1 MDLSII
7 IPVYNEAHKIPKD
20 IQEAQEYL
28 TNHSL
33 SGEII
38 VSDDGS
44 NDNTKEV
51 VKELRKKHDNLVLL
65 ENPHRGKGG
74 TVREGMIQGKGKVVL
89 FIDSGSCIPYS
100 DVNKGF
106 TMVNENKCDIA
117 HASRFLPDSQID
129 KPKSLFRQLLSRAF
143 RMAIPLYIGI
153 YGKYSD
159 TQCGL
164 KIYSR
169 EAAHKIYNE
178 CFTNGFMIDIET
190 IMRAEKHK
198 FIIQEFPIHWF
209 SDPDSRLTASKTFL
223 NMLRELRRI
232 KKEI

>member
-7 IPVYNEAHKIPKD
+7 IPVFNEAQKIPKD
-20 IQEAQEYL
+20 ILEAQEYL
-28 TNHSL
+28 LKHSL
-33 SGEII
+33 KGEII

-44 NDNTKEV
+44 GDNTKAV
-51 VKELRKKHDNLVLL
+51 VKDLQKEHKNLILL

-74 TVREGMIQGKGKVVL
+74 TVKAGMVHAKGDIML

-100 DVNKGF
+100 DVDLGVKLVQEGHS
-106 TMVNENKCDIA
+106 DIA
-117 HASRFLPDSQID
+117 HASRFLPESKID
-129 KPKSLFRQLLSRAF
+129 KPKSLFRRLLSRAF
-143 RMAIPLYIGI
+143 RIAIPLYMGI

-164 KIYSR
+164 KIYR
-169 EAAHKIYNE
+169 KGAGHKIYKD

-190 IMRAEKHK
+190 IIRAEKHQFTIK
-198 FIIQEFPIHWF
+198 EFPIHWYA
-209 SDPDSRLTASKTFL
+209 DPDSRLTASKTFM

-232 KKEI
+232 KREI